1 MSDELDWVPAWRSA
15 QALWGV
21 SLHDPELVAEPAPPS
36 FAWFSFPPQVTIDV
50 PTLYAADAAAD
61 LESVFA
67 HEIGHHV
74 LSPSTRLDS
83 LKLRHQLG
91 RALLAS
97 DRPATPEVVALL
109 SNLWSD
115 QLINLRV
122 AALQRRRDPAAE
134 PGMIRLWRRLS
145 AVQPPDQL
153 SWVLRRAYELS
164 WALPPGTLC
173 AEAPPIR
180 PAGPGKHG
188 GKSEAGTEVR
198 QEAPAEGPAARRS
211 GRAARRRAKA
221 AAAAP
226 ITAKLN
232 ERERELRQA
241 QAEVEAAEQA
251 IDADLLA
258 DPVADAHLLARL
270 TSVFTD
276 DPISGGLSFGM
287 LAAPYLPRS
296 GRVSGGIQLGCAGET
311 GAQPPSP
318 AEVGAILGDPRLST
332 PPVHPAA
339 GPDLGAEPDPQATSQ
354 PSGGQGYGLA
364 ETLSL
369 YDSSLADAVL
379 AAWYRNQARPWVK
392 PLTEQRPA
400 ADAPELPGPLEQWE
414 LGDDLADLD
423 WPGSLTAAPEILPGV
438 TTRRRARIDDPE
450 RPAEVSLRL
459 DLYIDSSGSMPDPK
473 RGSPAVLAGAI
484 LALSVLRGGGAVR
497 ATSWASPR
505 QVAGPDRFLRDPVA
519 VMAAI
524 AYFFAGGTS
533 FPLDLLQAR
542 YAGQPDANQTIRRHL
557 VVLSDD
563 GLDSMFGVGND
574 RYAQVAAQVRPRFTT
589 ATLVLLDRYRRVEP
603 LARAAGYQVAY
614 LDSMDDAPVVCAR
627 LAEVMHG

>member
-1 MSDELDWVPAWRSA
+1 MNDELEWRPAWRSA

-21 SLHDPELVAEPAPPS
+21 SLHDPELVAEPGPPS
-36 FAWFSFPPQVTIDV
+36 FAWFSFPPQVTVDV
-50 PTLYAADAAAD
+50 PALHAADAAAE

-97 DRPATPEVVALL
+97 DRPASPDVVGLL

-122 AALQRRRDPAAE
+122 AALQRRRDPANE

-145 AVQPPDQL
+145 AVKPSDRL

-173 AEAPPIR
+173 TELPPGLRDPAPRADLSQQVSRSPRSRRARVPKGREEEPVADQYAEQELKLQQAK
-180 PAGPGKHG
+180 A
-188 GKSEAGTEVR
+188 EVR
-198 QEAPAEGPAARRS
+198 
-211 GRAARRRAKA
+211 
-221 AAAAP
+221 
-226 ITAKLN
+226 
-232 ERERELRQA
+232 
-241 QAEVEAAEQA
+241 AAEQA
-251 IDADLLA
+251 IETGIPA

-270 TSVFTD
+270 TSVFAD
-276 DPISGGLSFGM
+276 DPISGALSFGM
-287 LAAPYLPRS
+287 LAAPYLPRAAELIA
-296 GRVSGGIQLGCAGET
+296 RAQLGCAGE
-311 GAQPPSP
+311 
-318 AEVGAILGDPRLST
+318 VGAEPPTPGELGAVLGDPRLST

-339 GPDLGAEPDPQATSQ
+339 GVGLGAKPDPDAPPL
-354 PSGGQGYGLA
+354 PSAGQGYGLA
-364 ETLSL
+364 ETLAL
-369 YDSSLADAVL
+369 YDPSLADAVL

-392 PLTEQRPA
+392 PLTERRPV

-423 WPGSLTAAPEILPGV
+423 WPGSLTAAPELLPGV
-438 TTRRRARIDDPE
+438 TTRRRSRIDDPE
-450 RPAEVSLRL
+450 RPAQVSLRL
-459 DLYIDSSGSMPDPK
+459 DLYVDSSGSMPDPK

-497 ATSWASPR
+497 ATSWASPG
-505 QVAGPDRFLRDPVA
+505 QVAGPERFLRDPVA
-519 VMAAI
+519 VMASI
-524 AYFFAGGTS
+524 AFFFAGGTS
-533 FPLDLLQAR
+533 FPLDLLRER
-542 YAGQPDANQTIRRHL
+542 YAGLPDAGDTVRRHL

-563 GLDSMFGVGND
+563 GLDSMFGVGNSQ
-574 RYAQVAAQVRPRFTT
+574 YAQVAAQVRPKLTT
-589 ATLVLLDRYRRVEP
+589 GTLVLLDRYRKVEP
-603 LARAAGYQVAY
+603 LARAAGYEVAY
-614 LDSMDDAPVVCAR
+614 LDSMDDAPAVCAR
-627 LAEVMHG
+627 LAEVIHG

>member
-1 MSDELDWVPAWRSA
+1 MSDLDWRPAWASA

-21 SLHDPELVAEPAPPS
+21 QLHDPELVAEPDPPS
-36 FAWFSFPPQVTIDV
+36 FAWFSFPPQITVDV
-50 PTLYAADAAAD
+50 PALTTADAAAE

-97 DRPATPEVVALL
+97 DRPAPADLLNLL

-122 AALQRRRDPAAE
+122 AALQRRRDPEAE

-145 AVQPPDQL
+145 VEKPTDPL

-173 AEAPPIR
+173 EVDPPAKRRPDQPQVRPQEPVWIAVAQDKYAE
-180 PAGPGKHG
+180 
-188 GKSEAGTEVR
+188 
-198 QEAPAEGPAARRS
+198 QENKLQA
-211 GRAARRRAKA
+211 AKA
-221 AAAAP
+221 
-226 ITAKLN
+226 
-232 ERERELRQA
+232 
-241 QAEVEAAEQA
+241 EVQAAEQA
-251 IDADLLA
+251 IDAQILA

-270 TSVFTD
+270 TRVFAD
-276 DPISGGLSFGM
+276 DPISGALSFGM
-287 LAAPYLPRS
+287 LVAPYLRRT
-296 GRVSGGIQLGCAGET
+296 GDVRKALLAGCAGEA
-311 GAQPPSP
+311 GAEAPTA
-318 AEVGAILGDPRLST
+318 AEIGAVLGDPRLSA
-332 PPVHPAA
+332 PAVHPAA
-339 GPDLGAEPDPQATSQ
+339 AGASPTATPEPEEGSRPAA
-354 PSGGQGYGLA
+354 GQGYGLA
-364 ETLSL
+364 ETLAL
-369 YDSSLADAVL
+369 YDPSLADAVM

-392 PLTEQRPA
+392 PLTELRPREDA
-400 ADAPELPGPLEQWE
+400 ADLPGPLEQWE

-438 TTRRRARIDDPE
+438 TTRRRVRIDDPE
-450 RPAEVSLRL
+450 RPAPVSVRL
-459 DLYIDSSGSMPDPK
+459 DLYIDSSGSMPDPR

-497 ATSWASPR
+497 PTSGASPG

-519 VMAAI
+519 VMAGI
-524 AYFFAGGTS
+524 AFFYAGGTA
-533 FPLDLLQAR
+533 FPLDLLRDR
-542 YAGQPDANQTIRRHL
+542 YAGLPEAGDAVRRHL

-563 GLDSMFGVGND
+563 GLSSMFGVGND
-574 RYAQVAAQVRPRFTT
+574 PYAQVAAHVRPKLTT
-589 ATLVLLDRYRRVEP
+589 ATLVLLDRGRLVEP
-603 LARAAGYQVAY
+603 LAAQAGYQVAY
-614 LDSMDDAPVVCAR
+614 LESMDDAPAVCAR
-627 LAEVMHG
+627 LAEVIHG